1 MKDKIFVDTNIVIDL
16 LAVREPFYKEAKQIF
31 QLAEKNKIEIQLSS
45 ITFVN
50 IKYILRKQ
58 IGKEQAKNVVQGIR
72 LITSVCNVGEK
83 EIDLALISD
92 MKDFEDAVQYYTAV
106 NNKSKVIITRNTKDF
121 KKSEL
126 PVMTAEEYVSSR

>member
-16 LAVREPFYKEAKQIF
+16 LALRVPFYEEAKKLF

-50 IKYILRKQ
+50 IQYILRKQ
-58 IGKEQAKNVVQGIR
+58 IGKVKAKNVVQGIR

-92 MKDFEDAVQYYTAV
+92 MKDFEDAVQYYTAK
-106 NNKSKVIITRNTKDF
+106 NNKSKVIVTRNSKDF

-126 PVMTAEEYVSSR
+126 PIMTAEEYVSSR